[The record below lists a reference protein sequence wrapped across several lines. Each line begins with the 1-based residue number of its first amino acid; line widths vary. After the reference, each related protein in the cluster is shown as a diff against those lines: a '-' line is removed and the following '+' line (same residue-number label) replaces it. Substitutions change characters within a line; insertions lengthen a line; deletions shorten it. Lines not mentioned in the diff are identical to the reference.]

1 MVPPSFVIQMQTA
14 GRPLAGKRNSAKSS
28 YALDGNNGRPI
39 RPRLRPERGSDG
51 SSQVHSISAQT
62 PALTSPGSL
71 KPRLRSTTPVPSLY
85 PVFDCQA
92 RRNYTSHAPTMS
104 RGGVD
109 RQVGTHPPPRR
120 ESQCA
125 YLVDNPA
132 LWYTRD
138 RHLAQEGNVRNVKKL
153 DCCRNRCHNSIRCLR
168 RPNSS
173 DCNPHRGSS
182 GYEYSSAGG
191 YPDQCTGARADC
203 NEYTGARADCNEY
216 AGARADCNSDCR
228 ADASRT
234 GLSALDLRDSK
245 QCGFFSGGIG

>member
-1 MVPPSFVIQMQTA
+1 M
-14 GRPLAGKRNSAKSS
+14 
-28 YALDGNNGRPI
+28 
-39 RPRLRPERGSDG
+39 
-51 SSQVHSISAQT
+51 
-62 PALTSPGSL
+62 
-71 KPRLRSTTPVPSLY
+71 
-85 PVFDCQA
+85 
-92 RRNYTSHAPTMS
+92 
-104 RGGVD
+104 D

-153 DCCRNRCHNSIRCLR
+153 DCCRNRCHHPIRCLR

-191 YPDQCTGARADC
+191 YPDQCTDTRADCDEYAGACAYCNEYTCARAYCNEYACARAYCNEYARARADC
-203 NEYTGARADCNEY
+203 DEYACACADCDEYACACADCDEYTCACADCDEY
-216 AGARADCNSDCR
+216 ACACADCNSDCG

-234 GLSALDLRDSK
+234 RLSALELRDSK

>member
-1 MVPPSFVIQMQTA
+1 MEAPRSIRSPRRRRLS
-14 GRPLAGKRNSAKSS
+14 PL
-28 YALDGNNGRPI
+28 
-39 RPRLRPERGSDG
+39 
-51 SSQVHSISAQT
+51 H
-62 PALTSPGSL
+62 GSL

-203 NEYTGARADCNEY
+203 DEYACACADCDEYTCACADCDEYACARAY
-216 AGARADCNSDCR
+216 CNSDCGT
-228 ADASRT
+228 DASRT
-234 GLSALDLRDSK
+234 RLSALDLRDSK
-245 QCGFFSGGIG
+245 QCGFLSGGIG

>member
-1 MVPPSFVIQMQTA
+1 MAECRSRRASSAPATHSLRPQLVALACLYRPFPNKEDPSQIVGTGLAVVPPSFVIQLQTA

-92 RRNYTSHAPTMS
+92 RRDYTSHAPAMS

-132 LWYTRD
+132 YLWYTRD
-138 RHLAQEGNVRNVKKL
+138 RHLAQEGNVRNVKRL

-182 GYEYSSAGG
+182 GY
-191 YPDQCTGARADC
+191 
-203 NEYTGARADCNEY
+203 
-216 AGARADCNSDCR
+216 
-228 ADASRT
+228 
-234 GLSALDLRDSK
+234 
-245 QCGFFSGGIG
+245 